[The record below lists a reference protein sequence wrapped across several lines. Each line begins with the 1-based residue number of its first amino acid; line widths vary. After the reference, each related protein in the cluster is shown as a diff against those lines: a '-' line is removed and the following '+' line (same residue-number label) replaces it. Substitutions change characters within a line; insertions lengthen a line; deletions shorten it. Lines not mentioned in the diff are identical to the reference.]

1 MRRHLLYVLFIALLA
16 VACED
21 EFEFSNPLSLASEK
35 LVLDASEGSTP
46 VIVYANGSWT
56 ASLTEGADWAH
67 IESTSGSGLGQVLF
81 FYEANEGLSRK
92 AVLKITAGKN
102 VRIVELVQKSGIGD
116 VELYFQAGEI
126 ELPRNAA
133 SGEIPFYTNLP
144 ESETE
149 KITVQVQSEEGT
161 EVSWLS
167 GVTLTGS
174 AVAMTVSADT
184 EAQDREAVI
193 TISYVDLMDEEH
205 TSKVKL
211 IQKDR
216 SPFLSFS
223 EESISAKYS
232 PLASTVSLPVTTN
245 LLPYIQRILAASGS
259 SENWVEISSWDQTT
273 SAFQVN
279 LEENTSADSRTS
291 TLTFPFT
298 DGEGVTATFSYILT
312 QKGAIPQLSFE
323 DVKNLVQSGSYIFTE
338 EGAIEGVIISDNES
352 PNMETATNL
361 SPSSLD
367 KDLNAKTAYIQSAD
381 GKSGF
386 RLVFVSKEDNTL
398 HKGDKLTLDL
408 HGVTIKKESA
418 PERYTIEGVTAGS
431 LSVDGQAEL
440 MPREL
445 TISELND
452 SDIYTLV
459 KITGLEM
466 SFKHGAY
473 TNCHD
478 GYSASVSALNPA
490 GSKTNESG
498 SNSSPQIF
506 DTTPCS
512 MFDAAG
518 NEINLLINNNVTWRR
533 YGNGVPQGTCN
544 VTGILVHTDIS
555 RWARNG
561 YLGRYQLRPMAEAD
575 IEPVGEPF
583 SKVIFSWYGSWGDST
598 LYGDAAIASG
608 LKTDG
613 TITYNVGSVQT
624 SINFND
630 LTNYFE
636 SPGYSGRYKGQV
648 KNAALGFVKTGGYFW
663 ASDNIDDMSAAPW
676 FCLNFSTAGLSGN
689 SMLLVWSAAQGSSRG
704 ATDDIQGPTQYRVEY
719 STDGSNFTAI
729 DHIYAM
735 HPVVTWSA
743 AVVGGFSVPG
753 LHQYVTALPVSLL
766 GQNSVW
772 VRIRAASNVSLDN
785 DYLTPEGGT
794 IKKYTSSNYTMVR
807 FGELTVLYN

>member
-1 MRRHLLYVLFIALLA
+1 
-16 VACED
+16 
-21 EFEFSNPLSLASEK
+21 
-35 LVLDASEGSTP
+35 
-46 VIVYANGSWT
+46 
-56 ASLTEGADWAH
+56 
-67 IESTSGSGLGQVLF
+67 
-81 FYEANEGLSRK
+81 
-92 AVLKITAGKN
+92 
-102 VRIVELVQKSGIGD
+102 
-116 VELYFQAGEI
+116 
-126 ELPRNAA
+126 
-133 SGEIPFYTNLP
+133 
-144 ESETE
+144 
-149 KITVQVQSEEGT
+149 
-161 EVSWLS
+161 
-167 GVTLTGS
+167 
-174 AVAMTVSADT
+174 
-184 EAQDREAVI
+184 
-193 TISYVDLMDEEH
+193 
-205 TSKVKL
+205 
-211 IQKDR
+211 
-216 SPFLSFS
+216 
-223 EESISAKYS
+223 
-232 PLASTVSLPVTTN
+232 
-245 LLPYIQRILAASGS
+245 
-259 SENWVEISSWDQTT
+259 
-273 SAFQVN
+273 
-279 LEENTSADSRTS
+279 
-291 TLTFPFT
+291 
-298 DGEGVTATFSYILT
+298 
-312 QKGAIPQLSFE
+312 
-323 DVKNLVQSGSYIFTE
+323 
-338 EGAIEGVIISDNES
+338 
-352 PNMETATNL
+352 
-361 SPSSLD
+361 
-367 KDLNAKTAYIQSAD
+367 
-381 GKSGF
+381 
-386 RLVFVSKEDNTL
+386 
-398 HKGDKLTLDL
+398 
-408 HGVTIKKESA
+408 
-418 PERYTIEGVTAGS
+418 
-431 LSVDGQAEL
+431 
-440 MPREL
+440 
-445 TISELND
+445 
-452 SDIYTLV
+452 
-459 KITGLEM
+459 
-466 SFKHGAY
+466 
-473 TNCHD
+473 
-478 GYSASVSALNPA
+478 
-490 GSKTNESG
+490 
-498 SNSSPQIF
+498 
-506 DTTPCS
+506 

-518 NEINLLINNNVTWRR
+518 KEINLLINNNVTWRR

-772 VRIRAASNVSLDN
+772 IRIRAASNVSLDN

-794 IKKYTSSNYTMVR
+794 IKKYTSPNYTMVR